1 MSKVVIN
8 IDEYGLRYNEQNA
21 YNVLLKYL
29 NIIFELED
37 LSNDLNKCDFSFCDL
52 DIDDPDNNIYNAMF
66 ENMND
71 QTIDC
76 SIYVYMKKISDT
88 KFKITECQ
96 FSHD

>member
-29 NIIFELED
+29 NIMFELED

-76 SIYVYMKKISDT
+76 SIYVYMEKISDT